1 MLLLGILF
9 SLFVLLLVSVLVI
22 VLHNERMKVF
32 KQKYQQVNRTDLL
45 KDGFRLLLFLSIS
58 LLILFFETNSIVKRR
73 SKKLENLIVSSSEV
87 AWVDSRLVHC
97 SLERENVF

>member
-45 KDGFRLLLFLSIS
+45 KDGFRLLFLSIS